1 MFKYVSLY
9 ITNTIDILQILPF
22 DNKFFILFIFVFCF
36 AVIHSFAIKKTATNR
51 MGIQKKY
58 ISLFLP
64 QTQLLVLNNP

>member
-22 DNKFFILFIFVFCF
+22 DNKFLILFIFVLCF
-36 AVIHSFAIKKTATNR
+36 AVIHSFAIKKQLQIGWAYK
-51 MGIQKKY
+51 KKY
-58 ISLFLP
+58 ISFFLP